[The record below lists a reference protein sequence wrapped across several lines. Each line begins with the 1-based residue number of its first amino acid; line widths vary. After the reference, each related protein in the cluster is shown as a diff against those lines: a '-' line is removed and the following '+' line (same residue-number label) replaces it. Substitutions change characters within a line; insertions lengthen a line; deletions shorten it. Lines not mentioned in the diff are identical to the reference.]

1 VAKIATEQQGNIAVV
16 TLTNGVTNAI
26 SPELVDELS
35 KSIREISEEA
45 SGLLLCGGEKF
56 FSIGFDLPALIT
68 MNRAEFSDFFYK
80 FNALALDIY
89 ALPFPSLSAL
99 SGHAIAGGGILAL
112 ACDFR
117 IAASRTGKT
126 GLNEIRLGLPVP
138 YLADM
143 ILRQVV
149 GDRVAT
155 GMLYGGGLIS
165 LTAGAEIGLVDELC
179 PIERLQQASLE
190 KISGFAFPNQR
201 AFSAIKT
208 NRCEAIKDAYEK
220 NGRVKNEFFID
231 CWFSEETQEALL
243 AASRKF

>member
-1 VAKIATEQQGNIAVV
+1 MAKIVKEKQGNIAVL

-26 SPELVDELS
+26 SPELVDEFS
-35 KSIREISEEA
+35 KSLREIRKEA

-68 MNRAEFSDFFYK
+68 MNRAELSDFFYK
-80 FNALALDIY
+80 FNTLALDLY
-89 ALPFPSLSAL
+89 TLPFPSVSAL
-99 SGHAIAGGGILAL
+99 SGHAIAGGSILAI

-117 IAASRTGKT
+117 FAASRTGKT

-143 ILRQVV
+143 ILRQIV
-149 GDRVAT
+149 GDRAAT
-155 GMLYGGGLIS
+155 GMLYGGGFIS
-165 LTAGAEIGLVDELC
+165 LTAGAEIGLVDEIC
-179 PIERLQQASLE
+179 PVERLKQASLE
-190 KISGFAFPNQR
+190 KIAGFAVPNPR
-201 AFSAIKT
+201 AFSAIKA
-208 NRCEAIKDAYEK
+208 NRCEAIKNDYEK

-231 CWFSEETQEALL
+231 CWFSEATQEALL